1 MDAVSILFDELS
13 GQTHY
18 IGVMFGLLGIA
29 CLWLLPVIFAA
40 IHCPKYTKAIVVLN
54 VVAFFITPMWVGLL
68 VLTLLGRQVEAVL
81 ERSQCYFRRHLQRH
95 LQRANDGQTPHTQT
109 QYLSHTKTQ
118 QQQASVA
125 GHLLGLW
132 FVRDNQKWDKK

>member
-1 MDAVSILFDELS
+1 MDAVSILFEELS

-40 IHCPKYTKAIVVLN
+40 IHCPKYTKVIVVLN

-68 VLTLLGRQVEAVL
+68 VLTLLGRQIEAVL
-81 ERSQCYFRRHLQRH
+81 EAMRCYVRR
-95 LQRANDGQTPHTQT
+95 ADA
-109 QYLSHTKTQ
+109 TKPQ
-118 QQQASVA
+118 QQQATVA